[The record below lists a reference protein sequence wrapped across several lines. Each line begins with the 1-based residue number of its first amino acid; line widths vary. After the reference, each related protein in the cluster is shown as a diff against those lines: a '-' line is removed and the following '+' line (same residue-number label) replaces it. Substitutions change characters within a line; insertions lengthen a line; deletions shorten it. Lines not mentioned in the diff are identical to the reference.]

1 MRRFSLLAGIAAGVL
16 FLGMSGVQAAQY
28 KFDLAD
34 EYSADGPTGQA
45 EAFFADLVKKNSNGQ
60 IEVTVHLDGSLGYK
74 SADHTA
80 AVRDGA
86 IAMASTPVDKLGG
99 IAPIF
104 DFQSLPFIAPTYAN
118 LKELTDVCMADYKAQ
133 MDAQNQLILFSE
145 AWTSTGL
152 WTRKKI
158 DTPADLKGL
167 KVRAYEAIGTKTFL
181 RAGAAAIQMSW
192 SDVVPALTTH
202 TIDAVL
208 TSDDGGVSA
217 KFWEIG
223 VKYFNSI
230 GFQQGISIVTINKDA
245 FKALPPDLQKVM
257 LDAAAATDKF
267 SWDALNGRV
276 EKNMKIMAAANAF
289 FVNDVPAVVIDAL
302 KEAGAPYLEEWK
314 AKMGAAKADAI
325 LAAYKAHMSK

>member
-1 MRRFSLLAGIAAGVL
+1 MGHFNRLCAIASGILWLSAGIA
-16 FLGMSGVQAAQY
+16 QATQY

-34 EYSADGPTGQA
+34 EYSADGPTGEA
-45 EAFFADLVKKNSNGQ
+45 EARFRDLVSKNSNGQ
-60 IEVTVHLDGSLGYK
+60 IEITLHLDGSLGYK
-74 SADHTA
+74 SGDHTA

-86 IAMASTPVDKLGG
+86 IAMASTPVDHLGG
-99 IAPIF
+99 ISAIF

-118 LKELTDVCMADYKAQ
+118 IRELTDVCMPYYKEQ
-133 MDAQNQLILFSE
+133 ENAQNQIILFTE

-158 DTPADLKGL
+158 DNPEDLKGL

-181 RAGAAAIQMSW
+181 KAGASAVQLSW

-208 TSDDGGVSA
+208 TSDEGGVDA
-217 KFWEIG
+217 KFWDIG

-230 GFQQGISIVTINKDA
+230 GFQQGISIVTMNKDA
-245 FKALPPDLQKVM
+245 FNSLPPDLQSVV
-257 LDAAAATDKF
+257 LAAAADADKF

-276 EKNMKIMAAANAF
+276 DKNKQIMNAAGGV
-289 FVNDVPAVVIDAL
+289 FVDNVPSSVIQAL
-302 KEAGAPYLEEWK
+302 VAAGAPVLDEWK
-314 AKMGAAKADAI
+314 AKMGPKADAI
-325 LAAYKAHMSK
+325 LAAYKAHMSQ